1 MSDKGWKQFER
12 RAARDM
18 GTQRIP
24 VTGERNG
31 ADCATGL
38 FCFQFKLRNSLPG
51 WLWEWLSGIVGA
63 AQPSGRVGVLVLKK
77 PHQRDAE
84 ALVVLRWADWV
95 GLHGE
100 QPQSVGAVDPHGD
113 SNTGTLS
120 TRDDKESS

>member
-1 MSDKGWKQFER
+1 MSDKGWKQYER

-18 GTQRIP
+18 GVERIP
-24 VTGERNG
+24 VTGERHG

-38 FCFQFKLRNSLPG
+38 FCFQFKLRRSFPG
-51 WLWEWLSGIVGA
+51 WLWEWLAGIVGA

-95 GLHGE
+95 QLHGTVPVRE
-100 QPQSVGAVDPHGD
+100 ETDNPPPRSA
-113 SNTGTLS
+113 
-120 TRDDKESS
+120 